1 MQKSLKKKASNQ
13 TRPRDQSPKE
23 KNKTHLKHFETHTQP
38 TTRPGSQISVLNN
51 QNLLHLIPA
60 FIGSGSF
67 CQKPWAST
75 PNGPKGYLNNQ
86 SRRCIPHI
94 PWGTG
99 TPLSFSNLLVGEN
112 SIVVEWVRTEQAYN
126 MDDWKKC
133 ARGGLSS
140 AVSFTRWWF
149 SHTLTHVTVC
159 RRIWAGIGNHSC
171 VTMAN
176 LLLGSSVPKHLYL
189 SNGQESK
196 RQGLKGLSF
205 PSHSINI
212 IN

>member
-1 MQKSLKKKASNQ
+1 MLAWIISELDPNNTCKKVKKDFKKKNTSNQ
-13 TRPRDQSPKE
+13 TRPHDQSPKE
-23 KNKTHLKHFETHTQP
+23 KNKTHLKHFENTY
-38 TTRPGSQISVLNN
+38 TTNHSTRLS
-51 QNLLHLIPA
+51 
-60 FIGSGSF
+60 
-67 CQKPWAST
+67 KPWAST

-133 ARGGLSS
+133 ARGGCSS

-149 SHTLTHVTVC
+149 SHTLTHVTLCVSKDL
-159 RRIWAGIGNHSC
+159 GGNHSC

-176 LLLGSSVPKHLYL
+176 
-189 SNGQESK
+189 
-196 RQGLKGLSF
+196 
-205 PSHSINI
+205 
-212 IN
+212 